1 MRSLRSTI
9 ATTVSLFLA
18 GLVIAV
24 TPTSAHAADVYR
36 YWAYFSATD
45 GAFVAQEVGPSS
57 SNPKDGSIE
66 GYRYA
71 APADFNNPN
80 VPRADLS
87 TVTFDSVCGDKEA
100 EADQKRVAVLIDY
113 GVEADAAKGAEV
125 PTPEALCAVV
135 DKQATGLQTLQ
146 AVAPDLRT
154 EKSSYGPSLCG
165 ISGYPATGCSS
176 DTAEKGTPA
185 DEGTVEF
192 RTASSDS
199 GDTSAS
205 DVSEADSDDSDDS
218 NLPVLLIV
226 AGVIVLLLAGG
237 LILARRNRSA
247 A

>member
-1 MRSLRSTI
+1 MRSLRTTI
-9 ATTVSLFLA
+9 ATALSLALA
-18 GLVIAV
+18 GLVIAL

-36 YWAYFSATD
+36 YWAYFTVTND
-45 GAFVAQEVGPSS
+45 KFVAQAVGPSS
-57 SNPKDGSIE
+57 SKPKDGSIE

-71 APADFNNPN
+71 APTDFNNPN
-80 VPRADLS
+80 VPRADLGK
-87 TVTFDSVCGDKEA
+87 VTFDSVCGDKEA
-100 EADQKRVAVLIDY
+100 GADQKRVAVLIDY

-125 PTPEALCAVV
+125 PAPEALCAVV
-135 DKQATGLQTLQ
+135 DKKATGLQTLQ

-176 DTAEKGTPA
+176 DVAKEGTPA

-192 RTASSDS
+192 ETAATDS
-199 GDTSAS
+199 GDSSAS
-205 DVSEADSDDSDDS
+205 DVSKADGDSDDDS
-218 NLPVLLIV
+218 NLPVLLGV
-226 AGVIVLLLAGG
+226 GGVIVLLLAGG